1 MATKF
6 DIRKFAKEQKQ
17 FEPRR
22 LTWLDKAIQADS
34 IVGWQIVEIINEWM
48 TNGPIRKDY
57 PTKLSLARLIAK
69 IDCVSCGEQI
79 ISALLTEV
87 ERGQATLP
95 SK

>member
-34 IVGWQIVEIINEWM
+34 VVGWQVVDLINEWIAS
-48 TNGPIRKDY
+48 GPIRKDY
-57 PTKLSLARLIAK
+57 PTKLAFARLLAK
-69 IDCVSCGEQI
+69 LDCVHCGEQI
-79 ISALLTEV
+79 IGTLLTEV